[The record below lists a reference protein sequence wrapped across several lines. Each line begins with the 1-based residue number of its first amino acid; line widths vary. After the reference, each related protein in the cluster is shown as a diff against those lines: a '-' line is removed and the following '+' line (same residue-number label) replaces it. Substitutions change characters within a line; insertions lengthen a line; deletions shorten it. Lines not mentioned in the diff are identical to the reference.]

1 MRVRAIAL
9 IASILVTTSLF
20 AADPPKKAVAQKL
33 EQLASTF
40 CEQTYALCIK
50 APCTPIVTYNKKD
63 GTYSIEQ
70 ADCVCDV
77 LPGWSMG
84 PGACDKRAPQ
94 TVNGRTFLVSTYS
107 NFFNK
112 TNLNL
117 SCPSTSQKWAWC
129 YGSPC
134 VVDEKNPSKAICT
147 CPINTGPA
155 TTLGGECRQEACNGI
170 WSAATEKDDAYAGNY
185 FYNYMTEHNLQ
196 PPPNPPAKDC
206 PATPAN

>member
-1 MRVRAIAL
+1 MRIRAIAL
-9 IASILVTTSLF
+9 IATILVTTSLF
-20 AADPPKKAVAQKL
+20 AADPKKPVIAQKL

-40 CEQTYALCIK
+40 CNQTYALCIK
-50 APCTPIVTYNKKD
+50 APCSPIVTHNKKD

-94 TVNGRTFLVSTYS
+94 TVNGRTFLIS
-107 NFFNK
+107 
-112 TNLNL
+112 
-117 SCPSTSQKWAWC
+117 STSQMWAWC

-134 VVDEKNPSKAICT
+134 VEDEKNPSKAVCT
-147 CPINTGPA
+147 CPVKISPSM
-155 TTLGGECRQEACNGI
+155 TLGGECRQEACNGI
-170 WSAATEKDDAYAGNY
+170 WSAATPKDDSYANNT

-196 PPPNPPAKDC
+196 PPPNKPAQDC
-206 PATPAN
+206 PTTTSSN

>member
-1 MRVRAIAL
+1 MRVRALSL

-20 AADPPKKAVAQKL
+20 AADPPKKPVVQKL

-40 CEQTYALCIK
+40 CNQTYALCIK
-50 APCTPIVTYNKKD
+50 APCSPIVTHNKKD

-77 LPGWSMG
+77 LSGWSMG
-84 PGACDKRAPQ
+84 PGACDKRAPE
-94 TVNGRTFLVSTYS
+94 TVSGRTFLISTYS

-112 TNLNL
+112 TNLTL
-117 SCPSTSQKWAWC
+117 SCPSSSQMWAWC

-134 VVDEKNPSKAICT
+134 VVDEKNPSKAVCT
-147 CPINTGPA
+147 CPIKISPSM
-155 TTLGGECRQEACNGI
+155 TLGGECRQEACNSI
-170 WSAATEKDDAYAGNY
+170 WSAATPANDAYANNT
-185 FYNYMTEHNLQ
+185 FFNYMTEHDLQ

-206 PATPAN
+206 PTTTQQ